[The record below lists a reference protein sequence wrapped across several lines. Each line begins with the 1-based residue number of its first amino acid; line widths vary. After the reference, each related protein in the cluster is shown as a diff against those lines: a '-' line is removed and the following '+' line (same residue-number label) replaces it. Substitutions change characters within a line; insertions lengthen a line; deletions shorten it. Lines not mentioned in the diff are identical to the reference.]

1 MKLREEL
8 QEEEVES
15 RRRLAEAD
23 AQFAQLRR
31 RLDDLLIEKED
42 LTEDRDQWIEWH
54 TEEVSELRGAEQML
68 ERHEDEL
75 HRAKGF
81 VAASLANVGN
91 AEREA
96 VELMGLMALFQQ
108 ASADDEV
115 VVEQWALAQVSAVEN
130 LCSESLLHIEA
141 EAERRHRHVMDDT
154 AQTHTKTLRAVIA
167 HERSAEAALAQ
178 TRDQL
183 VLEEGSLATSP

>member
-42 LTEDRDQWIEWH
+42 LTEERDQWIEWH
-54 TEEVSELRGAEQML
+54 TEEVSELRGAEQKL

-81 VAASLANVGN
+81 VAASLATVGN

-96 VELMGLMALFQQ
+96 AELMGRMALFQQ

-115 VVEQWALAQVSAVEN
+115 VVEQWALAQESAVKTCVPN
-130 LCSESLLHIEA
+130 LSLTSRPRPSEG
-141 EAERRHRHVMDDT
+141 T
-154 AQTHTKTLRAVIA
+154 AKSWTTPPKPILNTQECRSCPGADPGPAGARGGQPRDIA
-167 HERSAEAALAQ
+167 
-178 TRDQL
+178 
-183 VLEEGSLATSP
+183 